1 MDLPAHRRMSKVIA
15 VIGAQWGDEGK
26 GKIVNLLAECFDIVA
41 RYQGGH
47 NAGHS
52 VQVGDRSFVLHL
64 LPSGIVHQGKTCVLG
79 SGMVI
84 DPKAFFEEADRLMT
98 QGIEVSPE
106 RVKISSR
113 AHLILPY
120 HRALDH
126 TSEER
131 LGNERVG
138 TTLRG
143 IGPAYEDK
151 AGRRGIRTAD
161 ALVPDVLRSRIER
174 NLEDANRIIEAYG
187 GKRLDVDE
195 IFQEMSGLTE
205 RLGPFIADT
214 THFLNVAA
222 TQGRS
227 ILLEGAQATLLD
239 VDHGTYPFVTSSST
253 IAGGAIVGTGLAPNR
268 LTGVLGIV
276 RTYTTRVGEGPF
288 PTEMLKGEAELGQMI
303 RERGREYGASTG
315 RPRRCGWFDAFAT
328 RYAAEINGFT
338 SVALTKL
345 DVLDAL
351 DEIKVCTGYKLDGK
365 TCESL
370 PAVAQDL
377 RRVEPTYA
385 TLPGWKTSTVGTTEM
400 ASLPLNAR
408 RYVDFL
414 SEQIGV
420 EIGLVST
427 GPERSQT
434 IIVNNSALGRWIND

>member
-1 MDLPAHRRMSKVIA
+1 MSKVIV

-26 GKIVNLLAECFDIVA
+26 GKIVDLMAERFDVVA

-52 VQVGDRSFVLHL
+52 VQVGERSFVLHL
-64 LPSGIVHQGKTCVLG
+64 IPSGIVHEGKTCVLG
-79 SGMVI
+79 NGMVI
-84 DPKAFFEEADRLMT
+84 DPKAFFQEADRLAE
-98 QGIEVSPE
+98 QGISVTPA
-106 RVKISSR
+106 RVLISSR

-151 AGRRGIRTAD
+151 AGRRGIRVAD
-161 ALVPDVLRSRIER
+161 AVVPEVLRSRIER

-187 GKRLDVDE
+187 GQALDAAQVFD
-195 IFQEMSGLTE
+195 EMSPLIE
-205 RLGPFIADT
+205 RLSPFIADT
-214 THFLNVAA
+214 TLFMNRAVRE
-222 TQGRS
+222 GRS
-227 ILLEGAQATLLD
+227 VLIEGAQATLLD
-239 VDHGTYPFVTSSST
+239 VDHGTYPFVTSSCT
-253 IAGGAIVGTGLAPNR
+253 TAGGACMGTGLAPQR
-268 LTGVLGIV
+268 ISGVLGIV

-288 PTEMLKGEAELGQMI
+288 PTEMLEAEDELGQLI

-328 RYAAEINGFT
+328 RYAAEINGFD

-351 DEIKVCTGYKLDGK
+351 DEVKVCVGYRLAGREL
-365 TCESL
+365 ESF
-370 PAVAQDL
+370 PAVSKDL
-377 RRVEPTYA
+377 RDVEPVYE
-385 TLPGWKTSTVGTTEM
+385 TLPGWKTSTEGVTELDR
-400 ASLPLNAR
+400 LPAKAR
-408 RYVDFL
+408 AYVEFI
-414 SEQIGV
+414 SRQIGV
-420 EIGLVST
+420 PIGIVST
-427 GPERSQT
+427 GPERGQT
-434 IIVNNSALGRWIND
+434 ILVRDSALAGWLGD

>member
-1 MDLPAHRRMSKVIA
+1 MSKIIV

-26 GKIVNLLAECFDIVA
+26 GKIVDLLAERFDIVV

-64 LPSGIVHQGKTCVLG
+64 LPSGIVHPGKICVLG
-79 SGMVI
+79 NGMVI
-84 DPKAFFEEADRLMT
+84 DPKAFFEEADRLEV
-98 QGIEVSPE
+98 QGIEVSPQ

-113 AHLILPY
+113 AHLIFPY

-131 LGNERVG
+131 LGNEKVG

-161 ALVPDVLRSRIER
+161 ALVPDVLKSRIER
-174 NLEDANRIIEAYG
+174 NLEDANRIIQAYG
-187 GKRLDVDE
+187 GERLDAGA
-195 IFQEMSGLTE
+195 IFNEMSRLTE
-205 RLGPFIADT
+205 RLGNFIGDT
-214 THFLNVAA
+214 THYLNVAA
-222 TQGRS
+222 AEGRS

-253 IAGGAIVGTGLAPNR
+253 TVGGAICGTGLAPNR

-288 PTEMLKGEAELGQMI
+288 PTEMLEGEAELGQMI

-328 RYAAEINGFT
+328 RFAAEINGFT

-345 DVLDAL
+345 DVLDTL
-351 DEIKVCTGYKLDGK
+351 DEIKVCTGYKLDGR

-370 PAVAQDL
+370 PAVSQDL
-377 RRVEPTYA
+377 RRIEPIYA

-400 ASLPLNAR
+400 TSLPANAR
-408 RYVDFL
+408 RYVEFL

-434 IIVNNSALGRWIND
+434 IIVHNSALGTWLND

>member
-1 MDLPAHRRMSKVIA
+1 MANVVI
-15 VIGAQWGDEGK
+15 VGMQWGDEGK
-26 GKIVNLLAECFDIVA
+26 GKIVDLLAERFDIVA

-52 VQVGDRSFVLHL
+52 VQVGDKSFVLHL
-64 LPSGIVHQGKTCVLG
+64 LPSGIVHPGKICVLG
-79 SGMVI
+79 NGMVI
-84 DPKAFFEEADRLMT
+84 DPKAFFVEADRLT
-98 QGIEVSPE
+98 QQGIEVSPE

-131 LGNERVG
+131 LGNEKVG

-174 NLEDANRIIEAYG
+174 NLEDANRIISAYG
-187 GKRLDVDE
+187 GEMLNADE
-195 IFQEMSGLTE
+195 IFAEMSELTE
-205 RLGPFIADT
+205 RLGAFISDT
-214 THFLNVAA
+214 THYLNVAA
-222 TQGRS
+222 TEGRS

-239 VDHGTYPFVTSSST
+239 VDHGTYPFVTSSCT
-253 IAGGAIVGTGLAPNR
+253 TVGGAIVGTGLAPQR

-288 PTEMLKGEAELGQMI
+288 PTEMLEGEAELGQMI

-328 RYAAEINGFT
+328 RYAAEINGFS

-345 DVLDAL
+345 DVLDEL

-365 TCESL
+365 VCESL
-370 PAVAQDL
+370 PAVSQDL
-377 RRVEPTYA
+377 RRIEPIYA
-385 TLPGWKTSTVGTTEM
+385 TMPGWKSSTVGTTEM
-400 ASLPLNAR
+400 SALPANAR
-408 RYVDFL
+408 RYVEFL

-434 IIVNNSALGRWIND
+434 IIVHDSALGRWIKD

>member
-1 MDLPAHRRMSKVIA
+1 MTRVIA

-26 GKIVNLLAECFDIVA
+26 GKIVDLLAERFEIVA

-52 VQVGDRSFVLHL
+52 VQVGDQSFVLHL
-64 LPSGIVHQGKTCVLG
+64 LPSGIVHRGKTCVLG
-79 SGMVI
+79 NGMVI
-84 DPKAFFEEADRLMT
+84 DPKAFFVEADRLT
-98 QGIEVSPE
+98 QQGIEVSPE

-113 AHLILPY
+113 AHLIFPY

-131 LGNERVG
+131 LGNEKVG

-187 GKRLDVDE
+187 GERLDADE
-195 IFQEMSGLTE
+195 IFNEMSVLTE

-214 THFLNVAA
+214 THYLNVAA
-222 TQGRS
+222 TEGRS

-239 VDHGTYPFVTSSST
+239 VDHGTYPFVTSST
-253 IAGGAIVGTGLAPNR
+253 TVAGGAIIGTGLAPNR

-288 PTEMLKGEAELGQMI
+288 PTEMLEGEAELGQMI

-328 RYAAEINGFT
+328 RYAAEINGFS

-345 DVLDAL
+345 DVLDTL
-351 DEIKVCTGYKLDGK
+351 DEIKVCTGYKLNGK
-365 TCESL
+365 VCESL
-370 PAVAQDL
+370 PAVSQDL
-377 RRVEPTYA
+377 RLVEPMYA
-385 TLPGWKTSTVGTTEM
+385 TLPGWKSSTLGTTEID
-400 ASLPLNAR
+400 SLPTNAR
-408 RYVDFL
+408 RYIEFL
-414 SEQIGV
+414 SEQIGT

-427 GPERSQT
+427 GPERMQT
-434 IIVNNSALGRWIND
+434 IIVQDSALGKWLRD

>member
-1 MDLPAHRRMSKVIA
+1 MSKIIV

-26 GKIVNLLAECFDIVA
+26 GKIVDLLAEHFDIVA

-52 VQVGDRSFVLHL
+52 VQVGDQSFVLHL
-64 LPSGIVHQGKTCVLG
+64 LPSGIVHRGKICVLG
-79 SGMVI
+79 NGMVI
-84 DPKAFFEEADRLMT
+84 DPKAFFEEADRLMD

-131 LGNERVG
+131 LGNEKVG

-187 GKRLDVDE
+187 GEKLDADE
-195 IFQEMSGLTE
+195 IFKEMSRLTE
-205 RLGPFIADT
+205 RLGAFIGDT
-214 THFLNVAA
+214 THYLNVAA
-222 TQGRS
+222 AEGRS

-239 VDHGTYPFVTSSST
+239 VDHGTYPFVTSSS
-253 IAGGAIVGTGLAPNR
+253 APPPEARLSVPGLAPNR

-288 PTEMLKGEAELGQMI
+288 PTEMLEGEAELGQTDSRAWPRIWRLDRSAASLWLVRRI
-303 RERGREYGASTG
+303 RHALRRGDQWLHFGGAHQARRARRARRDKSLHWYTSWTGASVNRSRPSLRICVASNRSTQLCRAG
-315 RPRRCGWFDAFAT
+315 RR
-328 RYAAEINGFT
+328 
-338 SVALTKL
+338 
-345 DVLDAL
+345 
-351 DEIKVCTGYKLDGK
+351 
-365 TCESL
+365 
-370 PAVAQDL
+370 
-377 RRVEPTYA
+377 
-385 TLPGWKTSTVGTTEM
+385 STVGTTEM
-400 ASLPLNAR
+400 NSLPANAR
-408 RYVDFL
+408 RYVEFL
-414 SEQIGV
+414 SEQDWRRNRTR
-420 EIGLVST
+420 LHR
-427 GPERSQT
+427 P
-434 IIVNNSALGRWIND
+434 

>member
-1 MDLPAHRRMSKVIA
+1 MVIA

-26 GKIVNLLAECFDIVA
+26 GKIVDLLAERFDVVV

-52 VQVGDRSFVLHL
+52 VQIGEKYFVLHL
-64 LPSGIVHQGKTCVLG
+64 LPSGIVHEGKTCVLG
-79 SGMVI
+79 NGMVI
-84 DPKAFFEEADRLMT
+84 DPKAFFEEADRLMA
-98 QGIEVSPE
+98 QGISITPD
-106 RVKISSR
+106 RVKVSSR

-151 AGRRGIRTAD
+151 AGRRGLRVAD
-161 ALVPDVLRSRIER
+161 ALVPDVLRLRIER
-174 NLEDANRIIEAYG
+174 NLEDANRIIVAYG
-187 GKRLDVDE
+187 GQALDANSIIDE
-195 IFQEMSGLTE
+195 TSGIVE
-205 RLGPFIADT
+205 RLAPFICDT

-222 TQGRS
+222 VRGDS

-253 IAGGAIVGTGLAPNR
+253 VAGGALVGTGLAPKH
-268 LTGVLGIV
+268 LVGVLGIV

-288 PTEMLKGEAELGQMI
+288 PTEMLGNEAEMGQLI

-328 RYAAEINGFT
+328 RYAAEINGFS

-351 DEIKVCTGYKLDGK
+351 DEIKVCVGYKLNGK
-365 TCESL
+365 RCESL
-370 PAVAQDL
+370 PAVSQDL
-377 RRVEPTYA
+377 RCSEPIYA
-385 TLPGWKTSTVGTTEM
+385 TLPGWKSSTVGTTEM
-400 ASLPLNAR
+400 TSLPLNAR
-408 RYVDFL
+408 RYVEFL

-420 EIGLVST
+420 QIGLVST
-427 GPERSQT
+427 GPERTQT
-434 IIVNNSALGRWIND
+434 IIVKDSALGRWLAE

>member
-1 MDLPAHRRMSKVIA
+1 MVIA

-26 GKIVNLLAECFDIVA
+26 GKIVDLLAERFDVVV

-52 VQVGDRSFVLHL
+52 VQIGNQSFVLHL
-64 LPSGIVHQGKTCVLG
+64 LPSGIVHEGKTCVLG
-79 SGMVI
+79 NGMVI
-84 DPKAFFEEADRLMT
+84 DPKAFFEEADRLMA
-98 QGIEVSPE
+98 QGIHITPE
-106 RVKISSR
+106 RVKVSSR

-131 LGNERVG
+131 LGNEKVG

-151 AGRRGIRTAD
+151 AGRRGLRVAD

-174 NLEDANRIIEAYG
+174 NLEDANRIIVAYG
-187 GKRLDVDE
+187 GEPLEAESIINETSAV
-195 IFQEMSGLTE
+195 ME
-205 RLGPFIADT
+205 RLAPFICDT

-222 TQGRS
+222 ARGET

-253 IAGGAIVGTGLAPNR
+253 VVGGALVGTGLAPKH
-268 LTGVLGIV
+268 LSGVLGIV

-288 PTEMLKGEAELGQMI
+288 PTEMLESEAELGQLI

-351 DEIKVCTGYKLDGK
+351 DEIKVCVGYMLNGK
-365 TCESL
+365 KCDSL
-370 PAVAQDL
+370 PSVSQDL
-377 RRVEPTYA
+377 RRVEPIYE
-385 TLPGWKTSTVGTTEM
+385 TLPGWKSETLGVTDLRE
-400 ASLPLNAR
+400 LPPKAR
-408 RYVDFL
+408 EYINFL
-414 SEQIGV
+414 SNHIGV

-434 IIVNNSALGRWIND
+434 IIVRESALAGWIRG

>member
-1 MDLPAHRRMSKVIA
+1 MVIA

-26 GKIVNLLAECFDIVA
+26 GKIVDLLAERFDVVV

-52 VQVGDRSFVLHL
+52 VQIGEKSFVLHL
-64 LPSGIVHQGKTCVLG
+64 LPSGIVHEGKTCVLG
-79 SGMVI
+79 NGMVI
-84 DPKAFFEEADRLMT
+84 DPKAFFEEADRLMA
-98 QGIEVSPE
+98 QGITVTPE
-106 RVKISSR
+106 RVKVSSR

-131 LGNERVG
+131 LGNEKVG

-151 AGRRGIRTAD
+151 AGRRGLRVAD
-161 ALVPDVLRSRIER
+161 ALDPEVLSSRIER
-174 NLEDANRIIEAYG
+174 NLEDANRIIVAYG
-187 GKRLDVDE
+187 GEPLEARTIIDDTSAV
-195 IFQEMSGLTE
+195 ME
-205 RLGPFIADT
+205 RLAPFICDT

-222 TQGRS
+222 ARGRS

-253 IAGGAIVGTGLAPNR
+253 VVGGALVGTGLAPKH
-268 LTGVLGIV
+268 LAGVLGIV

-288 PTEMLKGEAELGQMI
+288 PTEMLESEAELGQLI

-328 RYAAEINGFT
+328 RYAAEINGFS

-351 DEIKVCTGYKLDGK
+351 DEIKVCVGYELNGK
-365 TCESL
+365 KCDSL
-370 PAVAQDL
+370 PAVSKDL
-377 RRVEPTYA
+377 RRVEPVYE
-385 TLPGWKTSTVGTTEM
+385 TLPGWKSSTLGTTDLSE
-400 ASLPLNAR
+400 LPRAAR
-408 RYVDFL
+408 EYINFL
-414 SEQIGV
+414 STQIGV

-434 IIVNNSALGRWIND
+434 IIVRESALANWFRG

>member
-1 MDLPAHRRMSKVIA
+1 MVIA

-26 GKIVNLLAECFDIVA
+26 GKIVDLLSERFDIVV

-52 VQVGDRSFVLHL
+52 VQIGDQSFVLHL
-64 LPSGIVHQGKTCVLG
+64 LPSGVIHSGKTCVLG
-79 SGMVI
+79 NGMVI
-84 DPKAFFEEADRLMT
+84 DPKAFFEEADRLMA
-98 QGIEVSPE
+98 QGITVRPE
-106 RVKISSR
+106 RVKVSSR

-151 AGRRGIRTAD
+151 AGRRGLRVAD

-174 NLEDANRIIEAYG
+174 NLEDANRIIVAYG
-187 GKRLDVDE
+187 GQALDANSIIDE
-195 IFQEMSGLTE
+195 TSAIVE
-205 RLGPFIADT
+205 RLAPFICDT
-214 THFLNVAA
+214 THFLNIAA
-222 TQGRS
+222 ARGDS

-253 IAGGAIVGTGLAPNR
+253 VAGGALVGTGLAPKH

-288 PTEMLKGEAELGQMI
+288 PTEMLDGEAELGQMI

-315 RPRRCGWFDAFAT
+315 RPRSCVWFDAFAT
-328 RYAAEINGFT
+328 RYAAAINGFT
-338 SVALTKL
+338 SVALNKL

-351 DEIKVCTGYKLDGK
+351 DEIKVCVGYNLDGK
-365 TCESL
+365 RCDSL
-370 PAVAQDL
+370 PAVTQDL
-377 RRVEPTYA
+377 RRVEPIYE
-385 TLPGWKTSTVGTTEM
+385 TLPGWKSSTVSTTDLNE
-400 ASLPLNAR
+400 LPVAAR
-408 RYVDFL
+408 EYVNFL
-414 SEQIGV
+414 SNRIGV
-420 EIGLVST
+420 QIGLVST

-434 IIVNNSALGRWIND
+434 IIVRDSALAEWIR

>member
-1 MDLPAHRRMSKVIA
+1 MVIA

-26 GKIVNLLAECFDIVA
+26 GKIVDLLAERFDVVV

-52 VQVGDRSFVLHL
+52 VQIGDKSFVLHL
-64 LPSGIVHQGKTCVLG
+64 LPSGIVHEGKTCVLG
-79 SGMVI
+79 NGMVI
-84 DPKAFFEEADRLMT
+84 DPKAFFEEADRLMS
-98 QGIEVSPE
+98 QGISITPE
-106 RVKISSR
+106 RVKVSSR

-131 LGNERVG
+131 LGNEKVG

-151 AGRRGIRTAD
+151 AGRRGIRVAD
-161 ALVPDVLRSRIER
+161 ALVPEVLRSRIER
-174 NLEDANRIIEAYG
+174 NLEDANRIIVAYG
-187 GKRLDVDE
+187 GEALDVDT
-195 IFQEMSGLTE
+195 IFDETSAMVE
-205 RLGPFIADT
+205 RLAPFISDT
-214 THFLNVAA
+214 SHFLNQAA
-222 TQGRS
+222 ASGRT

-253 IAGGAIVGTGLAPNR
+253 TVGGACVGTGLAPHR
-268 LTGVLGIV
+268 ITGVLGIV

-288 PTEMLKGEAELGQMI
+288 PTEMLEAEAEMGQLI

-328 RYAAEINGFT
+328 RYAAEINGFS

-351 DEIKVCTGYKLDGK
+351 DEIKVCVGYNLHGK
-365 TCESL
+365 KCDSL
-370 PAVAQDL
+370 PAVSHDL
-377 RRVEPTYA
+377 RAVEPIYE
-385 TLPGWKTSTVGTTEM
+385 TLPGWKSSTLGVTDLSE
-400 ASLPLNAR
+400 LPRAAR
-408 RYVDFL
+408 EYVNFL
-414 SEQIGV
+414 SNHIGVQIGL
-420 EIGLVST
+420 IST
-427 GPERSQT
+427 GPERTQT
-434 IIVNNSALGRWIND
+434 IVVRESALAEWMR